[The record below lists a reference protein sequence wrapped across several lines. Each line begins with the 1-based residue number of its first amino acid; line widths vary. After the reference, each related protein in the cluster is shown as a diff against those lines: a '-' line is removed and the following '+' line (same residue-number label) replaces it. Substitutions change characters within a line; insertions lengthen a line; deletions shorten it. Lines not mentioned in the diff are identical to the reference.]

1 MMLKQEK
8 IILGSKKSQITRTSM
23 MQVSFLSEL
32 SFKRDKT
39 EM

>member
-8 IILGSKKSQITRTSM
+8 IIFGSKKSQITCTSM
-23 MQVSFLSEL
+23 MQASFLSEL

-39 EM
+39 EI